1 MGGMRPDGRAIR
13 GGSAMSESTVSVLP
27 EQLRE
32 RDQWVCWREESRD
45 GKPTKIPVTPG
56 SGEFASST
64 DPDTWASVDAALEY
78 VDSREADGV
87 GFVFTDDDPIVG
99 VDLDDCRDLETGDVD
114 DVAQDI
120 IERLDSYTEISPSGT
135 GFHVL
140 IEGKLPA
147 GRNRR
152 GSIELYDTAR
162 FFTVTGD
169 HLEETPGRVARRQ
182 DALEAIHREY
192 VQDTDTDAK
201 SESENR
207 GTTNE
212 QVSTDEGV
220 NIDVDLEDEELLE
233 KARNASNGEKFERLW
248 SGSTAGYDSQSE
260 ADMALCYLLAFWTG
274 GDHVRVDRLFRR
286 SGLLRE
292 KWDDVHYADGST
304 YGEKTIER
312 AITNTSD
319 FYDPDAREDSSEASS
334 KESESSTTDNRD
346 EPAQNHAYL
355 VEKNRLLSDRVDDL
369 EATLEEKDDHI
380 AELETTNEA
389 LREQLSDYQEEL
401 ERREDSSDPEVD
413 ETSTD
418 EDDSIWTRARR
429 FVGDDN

>member
-1 MGGMRPDGRAIR
+1 M
-13 GGSAMSESTVSVLP
+13 
-27 EQLRE
+27 
-32 RDQWVCWREESRD
+32 
-45 GKPTKIPVTPG
+45 PVTPG

-64 DPDTWASVDAALEY
+64 DPTTWASAETALEY
-78 VDSREADGV
+78 ADSREADGI

-99 VDLDDCRDLETGDVD
+99 VDLDDCRDPETGDVD
-114 DVAQDI
+114 DRARDI

-140 IEGKLPA
+140 IEGKLPD

-169 HLEETPGRVARRQ
+169 SLEETPNHVSRRQ

-192 VQDTDTDAK
+192 VQNTDTDAK

-212 QVSTDEGV
+212 QISTNTAVE
-220 NIDVDLEDEELLE
+220 IDVDLEDEELLE

-248 SGSTAGYDSQSE
+248 RGSTAGYESQSE
-260 ADMALCYLLAFWTG
+260 ADMALCCLLSFWTG
-274 GDHVRVDRLFRR
+274 GDHTRVDRLFRQ

-292 KWDDVHYADGST
+292 KWDDVHYGDGST

-312 AITNTSD
+312 AVANTSE
-319 FYDPDAREDSSEASS
+319 FYDPDAREDSSEPSS
-334 KESESSTTDNRD
+334 KESESSTAENRD

-369 EATLEEKDDHI
+369 EATLEERDDRI
-380 AELETTNEA
+380 AELEATNER

-401 ERREDSSDPEVD
+401 ERREDSSDPEMD
-413 ETSTD
+413 GTPD
-418 EDDSIWTRARR
+418 QDDSIWTRARR